1 MKLSSYELGFIVEIL
16 KWYANVPAGNGSTTE
31 ICYDIIYTLEDEIE
45 KILERE
51 EPEKYEKK

>member
-51 EPEKYEKK
+51 EPE